1 MIPKIVGV
9 QLAVLLI
16 ISISAWL
23 LYDGVTAISLLAAGI
38 SILIPNIFM
47 AANISLLKFHKVFFW
62 IGVFLNKFV
71 IVLLFGISIMIIKE
85 PNLLA
90 FLIGIIIVTQV
101 PLGYVLV
108 SSLRKDKVII

>member
-1 MIPKIVGV
+1 MIPKIVGI
-9 QLAVLLI
+9 QFAVLLI
-16 ISISAWL
+16 ISISSWL

-47 AANISLLKFHKVFFW
+47 AANISLLKFHKIFFW

-71 IVLLFGISIMIIKE
+71 IVLLFGISIIVIKE

>member
-1 MIPKIVGV
+1 MIPKIVGI

-16 ISISAWL
+16 ISISSWL

-38 SILIPNIFM
+38 SILIPNVFM
-47 AANISLLKFHKVFFW
+47 AANISLLKFHKIFFW

-71 IVLLFGISIMIIKE
+71 IVLLFGISIIVIKE

>member
-9 QLAVLLI
+9 QLVVLLI
-16 ISISAWL
+16 ISISSWL

-47 AANISLLKFHKVFFW
+47 AANISLLKFHKIFFW

-71 IVLLFGISIMIIKE
+71 IVLLFGISIIVIKE